1 MLSPGIVKELP
12 KKFTTRV
19 RMMRICRI
27 ARDDVRDT
35 VPTRC
40 GSAALRRY
48 RAIAAFLILLLASGA
63 GSVNAA
69 QISFQR
75 GATLVEF
82 FEFPKTVGAGL
93 AKRYADPAYPEPRA
107 ALALFDFDYL
117 HRIGFD
123 HVRVPLDLGPLM
135 QGSETERRA
144 ILDDL
149 VTVVDEIH
157 RHGLNVL
164 VTLFSP
170 SLHNETTD
178 DFLDGLEGANF
189 LAYAATV
196 DRVATALTR
205 AAPQS
210 VALEPM
216 NEPQSKCRVWLGTDW
231 TAYQQKMVERVRRIA
246 PQLPLFLTG
255 GCASN
260 IDGVV
265 LLDGDLLRDPRN
277 FISVHFYYPFLFT
290 HQSST
295 WTEPFLA
302 GTIGVPYPTAAGS
315 LAETLALTRARFKS
329 VALASGANRAAAA
342 AKAEV
347 EIRKYFAEAQGAA
360 QMREWMDKVAD
371 WQRREKIESDRIVFT
386 EFGAMKQE
394 IDGVQIDRGSR
405 ARWLRDTAS
414 IIKGHGWGW
423 TVYVLRDG
431 PFGIYDRGSDRNPDP
446 QLTAALGLAPPER
459 DSHRRAGD

>member
-1 MLSPGIVKELP
+1 M
-12 KKFTTRV
+12 TR
-19 RMMRICRI
+19 IFRI
-27 ARDDVRDT
+27 ARGCGHDT
-35 VPTRC
+35 APART
-40 GSAALRRY
+40 GMAALRLCL
-48 RAIAAFLILLLASGA
+48 AAVATLIVLPACGV

-93 AKRYADPAYPEPRA
+93 AKRYADPAYPDPRS
-107 ALALFDFDYL
+107 ALALFDFEYL
-117 HRIGFD
+117 RRIGFD

-135 QGSETERRA
+135 QGDETERRA
-144 ILDDL
+144 ILDD
-149 VTVVDEIH
+149 VVAVVDAIH

-170 SLHNETTD
+170 SLHNEMTD
-178 DFLDGLEGANF
+178 DFLDGLDGPHF

-196 DRVATALTR
+196 DQVAAALTR
-205 AAPQS
+205 ATPQS

-231 TAYQQKMVERVRRIA
+231 TAYQQKMVGRIRRIA

-290 HQSST
+290 HQGST

-302 GTIGVPYPTAAGS
+302 GTIGVPYPASAGS
-315 LAETLALTRARFKS
+315 VAETLALTRDRFKS
-329 VALASGANRAAAA
+329 VARVSGANRVAAE
-342 AKAEV
+342 AKAEA
-347 EIRKYFAEAQGAA
+347 EIRKYFTESQGIT
-360 QMREWMDKVAD
+360 QIREWMDKVAG
-371 WQRREKIESDRIVFT
+371 WQRLQKIDSDRIVFT

-394 IDGVQIDRGSR
+394 IDGVQIDRASR

-414 IIKGHGWGW
+414 IIRSHGWGW

-431 PFGIYDRGSDRNPDP
+431 PFGIYDRESDRRPDP
-446 QLTAALGLAPPER
+446 QLTAALGLAPSAL
-459 DSHRRAGD
+459 DSDRRAGD

>member
-1 MLSPGIVKELP
+1 
-12 KKFTTRV
+12 
-19 RMMRICRI
+19 MMRIFRI
-27 ARDDVRDT
+27 AHDCGRDT
-35 VPTRC
+35 VPAH
-40 GSAALRRY
+40 AAMTTLRLY
-48 RAIAAFLILLLASGA
+48 LAVVTILILLLTCGT

-82 FEFPKTVGAGL
+82 FEFPKTAGEGL
-93 AKRYADPAYPEPRA
+93 AKRYADPAYPDPRSS
-107 ALALFDFDYL
+107 LALFDFESL
-117 HRIGFD
+117 RRIGFD
-123 HVRVPLDLGPLM
+123 HVRIPLDLGPLM
-135 QGSETERRA
+135 QGDETEQRA
-144 ILDDL
+144 VLDDI
-149 VTVVDEIH
+149 VAIVDEIH

-164 VTLFSP
+164 VTLFAP

-178 DFLDGLEGANF
+178 DFLDGLNGPHF

-196 DRVATALTR
+196 DRVAAALTR

-216 NEPQSKCRVWLGTDW
+216 NEPQSKCRVWFGTDW
-231 TAYQQKMVERVRRIA
+231 TAYQQKMVERIRRTA

-265 LLDGDLLRDPRN
+265 LLDDDLLRDRRN

-295 WTEPFLA
+295 WTEPALA
-302 GTIGVPYPTAAGS
+302 GTIGVPYPAAAGS

-329 VALASGANRAAAA
+329 VALASGANRVAAE
-342 AKAEV
+342 AKAEA
-347 EIRKYFAEAQGAA
+347 EIRKYFGESQGIS
-360 QMREWMDKVAD
+360 QIRQWMDKVAD
-371 WQRREKIESDRIVFT
+371 WQRREKIDSDRIVFT

-394 IDGVQIDRGSR
+394 IDGVQIDRASR

-431 PFGIYDRGSDRNPDP
+431 PFGIYDRQSDRVPDP
-446 QLTAALGLAPPER
+446 QLTAALGLVPSPLEGN
-459 DSHRRAGD
+459 RRAGK

>member
-1 MLSPGIVKELP
+1 
-12 KKFTTRV
+12 
-19 RMMRICRI
+19 MRIFQAARECVGDAVPSRACRT
-27 ARDDVRDT
+27 A
-35 VPTRC
+35 P
-40 GSAALRRY
+40 RRY
-48 RAIAAFLILLLASGA
+48 RAMAAIFILLLAGGT

-69 QISFQR
+69 PIAFQR

-82 FEFPKTVGAGL
+82 FEFPKTVGEGL
-93 AKRYADPAYPEPRA
+93 AKRYAASAYPDARS
-107 ALALFDFDYL
+107 ALALFDFEHL
-117 HRIGFD
+117 RRVGFD

-135 QGSETERRA
+135 YGDEAEQRA

-149 VTVVDEIH
+149 VAIIDEIH
-157 RHGLNVL
+157 RHGLTVL

-178 DFLDGLEGANF
+178 DFLDGLDGRHF

-196 DRVATALTR
+196 DRVAAALTR

-216 NEPQSKCRVWLGTDW
+216 NEPQSKCRVWFGTDW
-231 TAYQQKMVERVRRIA
+231 TAYQRKMVERIRRIA
-246 PQLPLFLTG
+246 PQLALFLTG

-265 LLDGDLLRDPRN
+265 LLDGDLLRDRRN
-277 FISVHFYYPFLFT
+277 FVSVHFYYPFLFT
-290 HQSST
+290 HQGST

-302 GTIGVPYPTAAGS
+302 GTVGVPYPASAGS
-315 LAETLALTRARFKS
+315 LAESLALTRARFKS
-329 VALASGANRAAAA
+329 AALASGADRAAAA

-347 EIRKYFAEAQGAA
+347 EIRKYFAESQGIAQI
-360 QMREWMDKVAD
+360 REWMDKVAD
-371 WQRREKIESDRIVFT
+371 WQRRQDIDSDRIVFT

-394 IDGVQIDRGSR
+394 IDGAQIDRASR
-405 ARWLRDTAS
+405 ARWLHDTAS
-414 IIKGHGWGW
+414 IVSSHGWGW

-431 PFGIYDRGSDRNPDP
+431 PFGIYDRESDRGPDA
-446 QLTAALGLAPPER
+446 QLISALGLASAGNAHER
-459 DSHRRAGD
+459 KRRAGD